1 MAGAAGF
8 EPANG
13 GTKSR
18 CLTAWRR
25 PNGPLGLSR
34 PDRRRHSIDNA
45 DRACKSPIAQALGRQ
60 AKKTAVSVAERARR
74 LVG

>member
-25 PNGPLGLSR
+25 PNGPLCLSR
-34 PDRRRHSIDNA
+34 PERRWHSIDNA
-45 DRACKSPIAQALGRQ
+45 DRACKSPIAWVLDGAAKWRQ
-60 AKKTAVSVAERARR
+60 A
-74 LVG
+74 